1 MASQR
6 LNDSVQKLI
15 LLVVLFCNNFLLL
28 LIQVLTFYFPD
39 CGKLAPPVVQVQA
52 MSFKYGKDKVSSF
65 SCFEQTLCM
74 SHFYRIVFLSS
85 PSLQLFLHPAV
96 QIYEIHVICLS
107 FQYK

>member
-52 MSFKYGKDKVSSF
+52 MSFKYGKDKV
-65 SCFEQTLCM
+65 
-74 SHFYRIVFLSS
+74 IVIHIDVKLLYFLS
-85 PSLQLFLHPAV
+85 F
-96 QIYEIHVICLS
+96 IYFVRS
-107 FQYK
+107 FCIF